1 MPFIDDLSH
10 KDLLRLRKIV
20 KTVIFG
26 YKSRI
31 GKRKQIHQLYPEYMI
46 TDYEADK
53 WINAQGPK
61 VLYKMIKHHV
71 DKGNV

>member
-1 MPFIDDLSH
+1 MSFLNNLSL
-10 KDLLRLRKIV
+10 KDRRRLRKIV
-20 KTVIFG
+20 KKTHLS
-26 YKSRI
+26 Y
-31 GKRKQIHQLYPEYMI
+31 YPTHMI